1 MVFFLLSFPS
11 CSSSSKRLK
20 ERSWRLAPS
29 LYAPLWFASM
39 TGQKINKHSIYW
51 ELKRRNCSALRRL
64 TSTTAAAAAADGVWG
79 ARRHGDDYSKK
90 KKKKKLCPQ
99 REREYFWFRFCVYLL
114 LTDFVGRILDGAS
127 QCVRVSL
134 SRTRTSMDGSIFQ
147 FYAYRPKTKKKYI
160 KRRRVSWRMTFCFFS
175 LSYFKI
181 KERRLSIELNVRGE
195 GDST

>member
-51 ELKRRNCSALRRL
+51 ELERRNCSALRRL
-64 TSTTAAAAAADGVWG
+64 TSTTAAAAADGVWG

-90 KKKKKLCPQ
+90 NKKKLCPQ
-99 REREYFWFRFCVYLL
+99 RENIFGFASVCTCCWLTLLAEFSMAPASVCVCLSLVRALVWTGQYFSFMPL
-114 LTDFVGRILDGAS
+114 
-127 QCVRVSL
+127 
-134 SRTRTSMDGSIFQ
+134 
-147 FYAYRPKTKKKYI
+147 
-160 KRRRVSWRMTFCFFS
+160 FS
-175 LSYFKI
+175 SFPLF
-181 KERRLSIELNVRGE
+181 LFLQA
-195 GDST
+195 